1 MSSSTYS
8 DHLRAVVIDGAHTV
22 KKWGDI
28 FRQTMLRIHEVRSLV
43 PTSICLLALTATAT
57 KSICDDV
64 SKILGMRN
72 PLVVAVT
79 PCKPNLIYYVRKNKR
94 MEEALST
101 IVDKLC
107 ELRCT
112 LEL

>member
-1 MSSSTYS
+1 
-8 DHLRAVVIDGAHTV
+8 V

>member
-43 PTSICLLALTATAT
+43 PTSMCLLALTATAT
-57 KSICDDV
+57 KSIREDV